1 MRKSYPLRSKFIGGQ
16 RQLGQQE
23 ESEDPELEANSQTA
37 STSGEKIKN
46 LVVQFVEVE
55 LAAWFLVETRIYWH
69 KTT

>member
-23 ESEDPELEANSQTA
+23 ESEDPELEANPQTA

-46 LVVQFVEVE
+46 
-55 LAAWFLVETRIYWH
+55 
-69 KTT
+69 